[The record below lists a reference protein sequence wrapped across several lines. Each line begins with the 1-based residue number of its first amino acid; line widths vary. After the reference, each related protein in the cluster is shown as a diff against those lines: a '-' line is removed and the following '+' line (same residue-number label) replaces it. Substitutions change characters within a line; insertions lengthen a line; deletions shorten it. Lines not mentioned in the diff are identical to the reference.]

1 MDVLKLEPTR
11 VWRTYIG
18 GMTLD
23 ELSGKKGEI
32 SSFPEDWIAST
43 TRAVNAGREDIAD
56 EGLSRVVPSG
66 RILRDLVD
74 SDGKAMLGDH
84 RMSSMGFLMKLID
97 SSERLTVQVHP
108 TREDALKLFGSK
120 YGKTESWFF
129 LGENDAYIYLG
140 FKPGITRERWKD
152 LFDRQDLETMLG
164 CLNKIRVRRGDT
176 VIIRGGVPH
185 AIGSD
190 CFVCELQEPTD
201 ISIRT
206 ERTTPSGFRIADSQ
220 CHQGIGFD
228 KMFDV
233 FKYEGITE
241 EEARERYFLRPS
253 VYLRNENVTV
263 LSLIPYT
270 VTPYFKMRRIENCG
284 KSVLKRTDKCSVWYI
299 LDGKG
304 RVNGTELKKHD
315 RFFIPAAVESLTLEG
330 DFSLIECYG
339 PKRDG
344 DEDL

>member
-18 GMTLD
+18 GRTLD
-23 ELSGKKGEI
+23 ELSGKDGEI

-43 TRAVNAGREDIAD
+43 TRAVNAGREDVAD
-56 EGLSRVVPSG
+56 EGLSRVVASG
-66 RILRDLVD
+66 EILRDLINAD
-74 SDGKAMLGDH
+74 RAGMLGNGD
-84 RMSSMGFLMKLID
+84 MSSMGFLMKLID
-97 SSERLTVQVHP
+97 SSERLTIQVHP
-108 TREDALKLFGSK
+108 TREDARILFNSE
-120 YGKTESWFF
+120 YGKTESWFM
-129 LGENDAYIYLG
+129 LGENESYIYLG
-140 FKPGITRERWKD
+140 FKPGITRDIWKD
-152 LFDRQDLETMLG
+152 LFEKQDTERMLG
-164 CLNKIRVRRGDT
+164 CLNKIKVKRGDV

-190 CFVCELQEPTD
+190 CFISELQEPTD

-220 CHQGIGFD
+220 CHQGIGFE

-233 FKYEGITE
+233 FKYEGMTE
-241 EEARERYFLRPS
+241 DEARKRYFLEP
-253 VYLRNENVTV
+253 VNYLTNESLTV

-270 VTPYFKMRRIENCG
+270 ATPYFKMRKIDNKG
-284 KSVLKRTDKCSVWYI
+284 SSVLSRAGKCSVWYI
-299 LDGKG
+299 LDGRG
-304 RVNGTELKKHD
+304 TVNGTEMKKHD

-339 PKRDG
+339 PKKEG

>member
-18 GMTLD
+18 GRTLD
-23 ELSGKKGEI
+23 KLSGKDGEI
-32 SSFPEDWIAST
+32 SSFPEDWIASM
-43 TRAVNAGREDIAD
+43 TRAVNAGREDVTD
-56 EGLSRVVPSG
+56 EGLSRVIPSG
-66 RILRDLVD
+66 EMLRDLID
-74 SDGKAMLGDH
+74 ADRDGMLGDKS
-84 RMSSMGFLMKLID
+84 MSSMGFLMKLID
-97 SSERLTVQVHP
+97 SSERLTIQVHP
-108 TREDALKLFGSK
+108 TREDARILFNSE

-129 LGENDAYIYLG
+129 LGENESYIYLS
-140 FKPGITRERWKD
+140 FKPGITRDRWKD
-152 LFDRQDLETMLG
+152 LFERQNLEEMLG
-164 CLNKIRVRRGDT
+164 CLNKIKVKKGDT
-176 VIIRGGVPH
+176 VIIKGGVPH

-220 CHQGIGFD
+220 CHQGVGFE

-241 EEARERYFLRPS
+241 EEARARYFLKPAS
-253 VYLRNENVTV
+253 YFSNESLTV
-263 LSLIPYT
+263 HSLIPYT
-270 VTPYFKMRRIENCG
+270 VTPYFKMRKIENRG
-284 KSVLKRTDKCSVWYI
+284 TSVLSRTGKCSVWYV
-299 LDGKG
+299 LDGRG
-304 RVNGTELKKHD
+304 EVNGTEMKKHD
-315 RFFIPAAVESLTLEG
+315 RFFIPAAVNSLALDG

-339 PKRDG
+339 PKREG